1 VQVEFVGH
9 APESSPQE
17 GTQRPARP
25 WFGVEKPGT
34 DASFVPV
41 TMIGSSVSQNHWAGH
56 SLPPTVQKVEQKP
69 LPDEPKKQLQAA
81 GVVELPR
88 SVVVQAWPRVLV
100 GAVTFVRQ
108 RPEVVSHDSL
118 LAPVPGQSES
128 TVQPPMQ

>member
-9 APESSPQE
+9 APASSPHD

-41 TMIGSSVSQNHWAGH
+41 TMIGSSVSQNHPAGH

-69 LPDEPKKQLQAA
+69 LPEVPTKQLHAA
-81 GVVELPR
+81 GVVVLPR
-88 SVVVQAWPRVLV
+88 SAVVHAAPSFLV
-100 GAVTFVRQ
+100 GAVTVVRQ
-108 RPEVVSHDSL
+108 RPDVVSHFS
-118 LAPVPGQSES
+118 APPPAPLQSES
-128 TVQPPMQ
+128 AVHPPRQ